1 MTLAK
6 VDEFSLQGGPLY
18 RLAARLGLVRGRTN
32 TIALG
37 FALGLFLWGVLLVL
51 ALIEGIGHKLF
62 ALSLIGGHMR
72 LLVAIPL
79 LFICESELDPRMTE
93 FVRTI
98 VRSGVVPQHALP
110 ALKSEVARIIR
121 WKDSLLPDV
130 SCLLVAAVFSWFA
143 PQLQLPGI
151 TSAQDTA
158 YTATAAQWYWIVCMP
173 IFRFLILRWIW
184 RLGLWCFFLWRM
196 VKLDLHLVPTHP
208 DGAAGL
214 GYLEVVH
221 TYFTPL
227 ILAISVV
234 QAASLAEEISIGAAS
249 IEAIYPALAFI
260 LAIDAMLFLGPL
272 FILAPRLFVCRVKGL
287 SDYMEFASQYV
298 NGFDKKWLSPGAPSK
313 NLLGTADLQSLADL
327 NTSIDTM
334 RNMRWLAAS
343 MRLFKDFAVAALLP
357 FIPLLL
363 LKYPVGELTEKF
375 FTRLSGL

>member
-6 VDEFSLQGGPLY
+6 VDEFSLQGGPFY
-18 RLAARLGLVRGRTN
+18 RLAARLGLVRGKTN

-37 FALGLFLWGVLLVL
+37 LALGLFLWGVLLVL
-51 ALIEGIGHKLF
+51 ALIDGVGHQLF
-62 ALSLIGGHMR
+62 SLSLIGGHMR

-79 LFICESELDPRMTE
+79 FFVCESELDPRMTE

-121 WKDSLLPDV
+121 WKDSRLPDV
-130 SCLLVAAVFSWFA
+130 SCLLLAAVFSWVA

-151 TSAQDTA
+151 TSAQDTT
-158 YTATAAQWYWIVCMP
+158 YTAMAAQWYWIVCMP
-173 IFRFLILRWIW
+173 IFRFLILRWLW

-221 TYFTPL
+221 TYLTPL

-234 QAASLAEEISIGAAS
+234 QAASLAEEISIGSSS
-249 IEAIYPALAFI
+249 IEAVYPALAFI
-260 LAIDAMLFLGPL
+260 LAIDAILFLGPL
-272 FILAPRLFVCRVKGL
+272 FILTPRLFVCRVKGL

-298 NGFDKKWLSPGAPSK
+298 NGFDRKWLSPDAPSK

-327 NTSIDTM
+327 DTSIDTV
-334 RNMRWLAAS
+334 RNMRWLVAS

>member
-1 MTLAK
+1 MTLARA
-6 VDEFSLQGGPLY
+6 DEFSLQGGPVY

-37 FALGLFLWGVLLVL
+37 LALGLFLWGVLLVL

-72 LLVAIPL
+72 LLVVIPL
-79 LFICESELDPRMTE
+79 FFVCESGLEPRMTE

-110 ALKSEVARIIR
+110 TLESEVARIIR
-121 WKDSLLPDV
+121 WKDSWLPDV
-130 SCLLVAAVFSWFA
+130 LCLFVAAVFSWFS
-143 PQLQLPGI
+143 PQMNLPGI
-151 TSAQDTA
+151 TSAHDATHTA
-158 YTATAAQWYWIVCMP
+158 MTAQWYWIVCMP
-173 IFRFLILRWIW
+173 IFRFLILRWLW
-184 RLGLWCFFLWRM
+184 RLGLWCFFLWRIAR
-196 VKLDLHLVPTHP
+196 LDLHLVPTHP

-221 TYFTPL
+221 IYFTPL

-234 QAASLAEEISIGAAS
+234 QAASLAEEISIGASGIES
-249 IEAIYPALAFI
+249 IYLALALI
-260 LAIDAMLFLGPL
+260 LAIDAVLFLGPL
-272 FILAPRLFVCRVKGL
+272 FILTPRLFACRVQGL
-287 SDYMEFASQYV
+287 SDYMEFASRYV
-298 NGFDKKWLSPGAPSK
+298 NSFDRKWLSPDAPSN

-327 NTSIDTM
+327 GSSIDIV

-343 MRLFKDFAVAALLP
+343 MRLLKDFAVAALLP

-363 LKYPVGELTEKF
+363 LKYPVGELAEKF